1 MSPFQLERSLGAFMP
16 LKLIVCGAGI
26 IGSNLAKNLSEEG
39 HEVTLIEQK
48 PGVAERAA
56 EKLDVQVRVGSAFE
70 PQILEQA
77 GVEQADMVI
86 AVTNS
91 DVANLTICSLAAA
104 YGAKKKIARVRDMA
118 LSELVERHGH
128 DHFHFDEIINPD
140 EVTAQTIVK
149 VLEAPGSREVA
160 DFAAGKILLRSFS
173 VPEESPLVG
182 ERLGDLREFD
192 FPWPFVMVA
201 INRGGKVTVP
211 RGEDVIHASDRIYVL
226 LPKPSLAEF
235 LTFVYDSVRL
245 PKKVIIY
252 GATNTGTSLAKI
264 LSEKVPDVVLLEE
277 NRSRAEKVAGELDN
291 VRVIHG
297 LASETDILRECG
309 VEAVDAYIAVSS
321 SDHHNLI
328 SAVLAKQMG
337 AKITVITTHQPDY
350 TPIVEGLGI
359 DVLIN
364 PRLLAT
370 DQIMRI
376 VRGERI
382 SHVASLPEVKAE
394 VMELVAEPD
403 SPITRKP
410 LKDIK
415 FPKNSIIGAISRG
428 NDVILASGDSH
439 VQAGEPVVVF
449 CQEDAVP
456 QLEKMFTRRK
466 VL

>member
-1 MSPFQLERSLGAFMP
+1 MSQR
-16 LKLIVCGAGI
+16 LIVCGAGV

-39 HEVTLIEQK
+39 HEVNLIEQK
-48 PGVAERAA
+48 PNVAARATD
-56 EKLDVQVRVGSAFE
+56 KLDVQVTVGSAFE
-70 PQILEQA
+70 PQVLEDA
-77 GVEQADMVI
+77 GVAQADMVI

-91 DVANLTICSLAAA
+91 DVANLAICSLAAA
-104 YGAKKKIARVRDMA
+104 YGAKKMIARVRDMA
-118 LSELVERHGH
+118 LSGIVESHGH
-128 DHFHFDEIINPD
+128 DHFHVDEIINPD
-140 EVTAQTIVK
+140 EVAAQTIVK
-149 VLEAPGSREVA
+149 IMQAPGSREVA
-160 DFAAGKILLRSFS
+160 DFAGGKILLRSFD

-182 ERLGDLREFD
+182 ERLGNLRESD

-201 INRGGKVTVP
+201 INRNGKVNIP
-211 RGEDVIHASDRIYVL
+211 RGDDMVESQDRIYVL

-235 LTFVYDSVRL
+235 LTFVHPSVRL
-245 PKKVIIY
+245 PKKVVIY
-252 GATNTGTSLAKI
+252 GATNTGTSLAKS

-277 NRSRAEKVAGELDN
+277 GRSKAEKVAGELSD
-291 VRVIHG
+291 VLVIHG

-309 VEAVDAYIAVSS
+309 VEAADAYVAVSG

-337 AKITVITTHQPDY
+337 AKTTVIATHQPDY

-394 VMELVAEPD
+394 VLELVPEPD

-410 LKDIK
+410 LKDLK
-415 FPKNSIIGAISRG
+415 FPKNSIIGAFSRE
-428 NDVILASGDSH
+428 DEVILASGDSH
-439 VQAGEPVVVF
+439 VRAGEPVVAF
-449 CQEDAVP
+449 CHEGVVP
-456 QLEKMFTRRK
+456 QLEKLFTK
-466 VL
+466 KKIL

>member
-1 MSPFQLERSLGAFMP
+1 MP
-16 LKLIVCGAGI
+16 QRLIVCGAGI
-26 IGSNLAKNLSEEG
+26 IGSNLAKNLAEEG
-39 HEVTLIEQK
+39 HEVNLIEQK
-48 PGVAERAA
+48 PSVAARAS
-56 EKLDVQVRVGSAFE
+56 EKLDVQVTVGSAFE
-70 PQILEQA
+70 PQVLQEA
-77 GVEQADMVI
+77 GVAQADMVI

-104 YGAKKKIARVRDMA
+104 YGAKKMIARVRDMA
-118 LSELVERHGH
+118 LSAMVERHGR
-128 DHFHFDEIINPD
+128 DHFHVDELINPD
-140 EVTAQTIVK
+140 EVAAQTIVK
-149 VLEAPGSREVA
+149 IMEAPGSREVA
-160 DFAAGKILLRSFS
+160 DFAGDKILLRSFD

-182 ERLGDLREFD
+182 ERLGDLRESD

-201 INRGGKVTVP
+201 INRDGKVSIP
-211 RGEDVIHASDRIYVL
+211 RGDDIVESKDRIYVL

-235 LTFVYDSVRL
+235 LTFVYPSVRL
-245 PKKVIIY
+245 PKKVVIY
-252 GATNTGTSLAKI
+252 GATNTGTSLAKS

-277 NRSRAEKVAGELDN
+277 GRARAEKVAGELSD

-297 LASETDILRECG
+297 LASEADILRECG
-309 VEAVDAYIAVSS
+309 VEAADAYIAVSA

-337 AKITVITTHQPDY
+337 AKTTVITTHQPDY

-382 SHVASLPEVKAE
+382 SHIASLPEVKAE
-394 VMELVAEPD
+394 VLELVPEPD

-415 FPKNSIIGAISRG
+415 FPKNSIIGAFSRG
-428 NDVILASGDSH
+428 DEVVLASGDSH
-439 VQAGEPVVVF
+439 VRAGEPVVAF
-449 CQEDAVP
+449 CHEDVVP
-456 QLEKMFTRRK
+456 QLEKLFTKRK
-466 VL
+466 IL